1 MGEVNV
7 KSGELFYHWPVGAC
21 EDAVRFESCDQL
33 GNDSY
38 DVVIVGAGVAGCA
51 LAYKLSLLD
60 VSVLVLDKRHD
71 VGAGTS
77 KANSAIIHTGF
88 DDQPGTLSS
97 ELVTS
102 ASRAW
107 PELAQRLKI
116 PLLPIGGLLLATD
129 DAQQRQLDGIQTRAF
144 ANGVDDVQRLSKAEV
159 SAIEPAAAPQVR
171 GGLLVPRESLGDPF
185 TTSVAYAE
193 VALANGV
200 DFVLGVSIT
209 EVAHMPS
216 GLKRLKSPEG
226 HGFTGRVIVNMAGLG
241 SRALADAYG
250 GQPFDIHPRRG
261 QFLLFD
267 ACARDAIQHILL
279 PVPTQKTK
287 GVIVS
292 PTIYGNLL
300 AGPTAE
306 DLPLDC
312 PAATDTTIEGLQS
325 VLAGGCQLYPEL
337 AKQPVISVYAGARC
351 ACDQGN
357 YLVRYNDGLS
367 GVVTVT
373 GVRSTGLTGS
383 IALAEYLVD
392 GIRHECG
399 LSLPP
404 KAGAV
409 DQRDASCWPGWWRPP
424 YDDPARVAARPSY
437 GRITC
442 FCENISEGEVVDALD
457 SPLKPRTLDGVKRR
471 TRAMMGRCQ
480 GFDCHPA
487 ICEIFSRHCGIPL
500 EKLTKSGPGS
510 EILSPAA
517 QRAARSDGQIS

>member
-1 MGEVNV
+1 MNV
-7 KSGELFYHWPVGAC
+7 RPGDILYNWPAGAC
-21 EDAVRFESCDQL
+21 EEAIRFESSDQL

-38 DVVIVGAGVAGCA
+38 DVIIVGAGVTGCA
-51 LAYKLSLLD
+51 LAYKLSLLN

-88 DDQPGTLSS
+88 DEKPGTLSS

-102 ASRAW
+102 ASRTW

-129 DAQQRQLDGIQTRAF
+129 DEQERQLDDIQTRAF
-144 ANGVDDVQRLSKAEV
+144 ANGVDDVQRLSMDEV
-159 SAIEPAAAPQVR
+159 QAIEPAVTPQVR
-171 GGLLVPRESLGDPF
+171 GGVLVPRESLGDPF

-200 DFVLGVSIT
+200 DFVLGVSIR
-209 EVAHMPS
+209 EVESIPS

-226 HGFTGRVIVNMAGLG
+226 HCFAGRVIVNMAGLG

-250 GQPFDIHPRRG
+250 GESFDIHPRRG

-267 ACARDAIQHILL
+267 ACSRDAIQHILL
-279 PVPTQKTK
+279 PVPTLKTK
-287 GVIVS
+287 GVLVS

-312 PAATDTTIEGLQS
+312 PEATDTTIEGLKA
-325 VLAGGCQLYPEL
+325 VLTGGCQLYPEL

-357 YLVRYNDGLS
+357 YLVRYNDGLP
-367 GVVTVT
+367 GIVTVT

-383 IALAEYLVD
+383 IALAEHVLH
-392 GIRHECG
+392 GIELKCG
-399 LSLPP
+399 LALTP

-409 DQRDASCWPGWWRPP
+409 DQRDSSCWPGWWRPP
-424 YDDPARVAARPSY
+424 YDDPSRVAARSSY

-442 FCENISEGEVVDALD
+442 FCESISEGEIIDALD

-480 GFDCHPA
+480 GFDCNPSV
-487 ICEIFSRHCGIPL
+487 CEILSKHCGIPL
-500 EKLTKSGPGS
+500 EMLTKNGPGS
-510 EILSPAA
+510 KILSPAA
-517 QRAARSDGQIS
+517 QLASEYHE